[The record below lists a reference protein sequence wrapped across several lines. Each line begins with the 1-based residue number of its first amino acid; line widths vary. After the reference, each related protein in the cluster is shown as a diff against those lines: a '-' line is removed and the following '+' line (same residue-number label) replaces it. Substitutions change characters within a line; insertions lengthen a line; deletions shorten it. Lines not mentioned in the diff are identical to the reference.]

1 MKHLPRV
8 NYCADNSLLYDDKYL
23 ECITD
28 IILQVKKQHA
38 VPIYNMANIHT
49 VSDENI
55 FYNINDQIFLETL
68 LLEIRGKTISYSAY
82 QKIRKNKEKE

>member
-1 MKHLPRV
+1 M
-8 NYCADNSLLYDDKYL
+8 
-23 ECITD
+23 
-28 IILQVKKQHA
+28 
-38 VPIYNMANIHT
+38 PIYNMANIHT